1 MKLISPFITA
11 GWGVFCACS
20 WTWCIG
26 MFLPIIMLERY
37 GWPGFLI
44 FAIPNVL
51 GCAAFGYVLK
61 NRERSR
67 RLIERHR
74 LMMRCFSIVTLAYH
88 AFFISLIATLLAPF
102 DVMQN
107 TQLALVL
114 PAVFFAFGLLIG
126 HLPDRFWPLLA
137 LAVYA
142 LSLTAFSQVGVE
154 AIKDVS
160 WRGAHAEGEWR
171 WLLPTVAFGFLLC
184 PYLDLTFHRALKRS
198 PSRHAFGV
206 FGGTFA
212 VMIIFTIA
220 YRDLFDIGLTGWILA
235 HLSAQ
240 TLFTISAHLRE
251 LRRDDPDLEPAPGRS
266 PWWPVLLPLL
276 AGPIALL
283 VNFGPEPQQLGRE
296 LYLRFL
302 VAYGLIFPA
311 YVLLAMAFRRI
322 DPKRRVHWITF
333 GLVMLL
339 LSPMYELG
347 FIHGTGV
354 LLPMALLL
362 LMVLAVFRRLWLTP
376 EADRR

>member
-1 MKLISPFITA
+1 MTA

-44 FAIPNVL
+44 FAVPNVL
-51 GCAAFGYVLK
+51 GCAAFGYVLR
-61 NRERSR
+61 NRDRSR

-74 LMMRCFSIVTLAYH
+74 LMMRWFSIVTLAYH
-88 AFFISLIATLLAPF
+88 AFFVSLIAILLAPF
-102 DVMQN
+102 DIMQN
-107 TQLALVL
+107 TQIALVL
-114 PAVFFAFGLLIG
+114 PAVFFAFGLLIS
-126 HLPDRFWPLLA
+126 HLSDRIWPLLA
-137 LAVYA
+137 IAVYA
-142 LSLTAFSQVGVE
+142 LSLTAFSQIGGE
-154 AIKDVS
+154 AIKGVS
-160 WRGAHAEGEWR
+160 WSGEYAESEWL

-184 PYLDLTFHRALKRS
+184 PYLDLTFHRALQRS

-212 VMIIFTIA
+212 IMIIFTIA

-235 HLSAQ
+235 HLAAQ

-251 LRRDDPDLEPAPGRS
+251 LRRDDLAMKPAIDHVLSAGRT
-266 PWWPVLLPLL
+266 PWWPLLLPLL

-283 VNFGPEPQQLGRE
+283 VHLGQEPIQIGKE

-322 DPKRRVHWITF
+322 DPNRMKHWILF

-339 LSPMYELG
+339 LSPMYEFG
-347 FIHGTGV
+347 FIQGTAQ
-354 LLPMALLL
+354 LLPISLLL
-362 LMVLAVFRRLWLTP
+362 LMVLAVFGRLWLTP
-376 EADRR
+376 EVDRR